1 MKNKTILCLMLLVV
15 FFVPRQ
21 KAFSMSMS
29 TLQNLSGVGVG
40 VKNLNKDGRKL
51 GLKVEDLRDLLK
63 VQLQLAHIKV
73 YEDDE
78 LYELPGAPTL
88 ELFVLVQELDDG
100 SGYIFTTRLSL
111 QERVNLERPTEA
123 LGSIFAPTWEKS
135 VLGIT
140 SLNKYINRSVRALAS
155 RFVKEYKLENPGN

>member
-1 MKNKTILCLMLLVV
+1 MKNKTFLCLMLLVV
-15 FFVPRQ
+15 FIVPWQ
-21 KAFSMSMS
+21 AAFSLSMS
-29 TLQNLSGVGVG
+29 TLQNLSGVGVS
-40 VKNLNKDGRKL
+40 VKKLNKDGRKL

-63 VQLQLAHIKV
+63 IQLQLAHIKV

-88 ELFVLVQELDDG
+88 ELFVLVTELKDG

-123 LGSIFAPTWEKS
+123 LGSLFAPTWEKT

-140 SLNKYINRSVRALAS
+140 SLKKYINRSVRALS
-155 RFVKEYKLENPGN
+155 DRFVKEFKLENPGH